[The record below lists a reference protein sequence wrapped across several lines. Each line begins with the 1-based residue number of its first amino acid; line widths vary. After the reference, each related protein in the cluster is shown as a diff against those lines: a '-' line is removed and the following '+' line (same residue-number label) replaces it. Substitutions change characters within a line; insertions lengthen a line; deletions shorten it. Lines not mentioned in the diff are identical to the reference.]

1 MKRTIACLFLAITL
15 ASAETLTLTS
25 AGPANDGAYYTA
37 LYGLTVADPPNP
49 PTPPI
54 PILGLCLSAAVEVS
68 VGESWQAT
76 LLPLTEYEAVAGL
89 TAQQGDELAWLYTQ
103 IAANPVPAQSDAV
116 WTIAG
121 VPVNNAGAA
130 NIAYWVSQAQTNY
143 PSINPALFQVWT
155 PENSSGVID
164 LTVAQP
170 DMVDSSAVPE
180 PAAFTLTGIALIGFA
195 WRRKSAR

>member
-1 MKRTIACLFLAITL
+1 VALHADRGQSG
-15 ASAETLTLTS
+15 ASS
-25 AGPANDGAYYTA
+25 VRR
-37 LYGLTVADPPNP
+37 GLDDCRSPR
-49 PTPPI
+49 
-54 PILGLCLSAAVEVS
+54 
-68 VGESWQAT
+68 
-76 LLPLTEYEAVAGL
+76 
-89 TAQQGDELAWLYTQ
+89 QQCGGCQY
-103 IAANPVPAQSDAV
+103 
-116 WTIAG
+116 
-121 VPVNNAGAA
+121 
-130 NIAYWVSQAQTNY
+130 AYWVSQAQTNY